1 MVTEFP
7 FSISCNVWV
16 IMYLCIH
23 SFLFQQYCSIV
34 ANVKTE
40 QCQMADQHNDG
51 CVGNMQTYNLGNTDE
66 VKVCVVFA
74 CKNLVLSHFLIE
86 LV

>member
-1 MVTEFP
+1 
-7 FSISCNVWV
+7 
-16 IMYLCIH
+16 
-23 SFLFQQYCSIV
+23 
-34 ANVKTE
+34 
-40 QCQMADQHNDG
+40 MADQHNDG